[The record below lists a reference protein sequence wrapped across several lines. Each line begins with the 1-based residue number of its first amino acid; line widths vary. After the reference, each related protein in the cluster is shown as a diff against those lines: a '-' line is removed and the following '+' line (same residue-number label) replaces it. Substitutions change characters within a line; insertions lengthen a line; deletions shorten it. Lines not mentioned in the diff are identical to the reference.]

1 MKKRDKK
8 LGLSRETLRELTTPE
23 NKATLRQV
31 VGRTDGGDE
40 IDGTCIPGGTTHCT
54 NLC

>member
-8 LGLSRETLRELTTPE
+8 LAVSRETIRDLSTPE
-23 NKATLRQV
+23 TRMVLQGV
-31 VGRTDGGDE
+31 VGGTGDE
-40 IDGTCIPGGTTHCT
+40 LATCIPGGTTHCT